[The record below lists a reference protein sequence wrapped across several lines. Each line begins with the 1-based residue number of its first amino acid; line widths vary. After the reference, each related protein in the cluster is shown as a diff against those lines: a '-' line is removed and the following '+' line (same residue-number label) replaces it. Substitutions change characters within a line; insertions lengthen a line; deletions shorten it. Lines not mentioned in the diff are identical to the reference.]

1 MFSAEGGIMRSTLKQ
16 IAEAT
21 GYSIATVSRALN
33 GSSKITAETKRAVLA
48 QARRCGYRIECRSVA
63 LIVPHFQFD
72 GYFGGVLRLLAAEL
86 SRQGFTIEVISSENL
101 GVLEEHPFCG
111 AISIMAQ
118 NGLERYWGDRHAIP
132 LVCINT
138 RPRHLDGIYTAASN
152 DEQGVRLAV
161 EHLTRLGHRRI
172 GRFGAV
178 TSFHDPTNWNSTNR
192 EQAFRRMLAERGL
205 EPELYA
211 SSSGE
216 AASTLEALKSLLARG
231 VTAIVTVNEGFELE
245 TLHALELLS
254 VRVPEEVS
262 VLSWTQPNPAGYLK
276 PTLSGIEQNFPELIR
291 AGCEMFRSL
300 LAGDPVGDT
309 LVDYRL
315 SPRASTARCGG

>member
-1 MFSAEGGIMRSTLKQ
+1 MMRSTLKQ

-33 GSSKITAETKRAVLA
+33 GSQKITAEAKRAILQ
-48 QARRCGYRIECRSVA
+48 QARRSGYRTECRNVA

-72 GYFGGVLRLLAAEL
+72 GYFGGVLRILATEL
-86 SRQGFTIEVISSENL
+86 ARMGFTSEVIGSENL
-101 GVLEEHPFCG
+101 AVLEEHSFCG

-118 NGLERYWGDRHAIP
+118 NGLERYWGNRHIMP

-138 RPRHLDGIYTAASN
+138 QPRHLDGIYTVASN

-161 EHLTRLGHRRI
+161 DHLTGLGHQRI
-172 GRFGAV
+172 GRFGGFE
-178 TSFHDPTNWNSTNR
+178 SFHDPANWNSMNR
-192 EQAFRRMLAERGL
+192 EQAFRRLLAEQGL

-211 SSSGE
+211 SSSGGV
-216 AASTLEALKSLLARG
+216 APTLDALKSLLDRE
-231 VTAIVTVNEGFELE
+231 VTAIITVNEGLELE
-245 TLHALELLS
+245 TLYALDLLS
-254 VRVPEEVS
+254 IRVPEEIS
-262 VLSWTQPNPAGYLK
+262 VLSWTQPTPAEYLK
-276 PTLSGIEQNFPELIR
+276 PTLSGLEQNFPELIR

-300 LAGDPVGDT
+300 LTGNPVEDI

-315 SPRASTARCGG
+315 VPRGSTAPPGKRKIVSSS

>member
-1 MFSAEGGIMRSTLKQ
+1 
-16 IAEAT
+16 
-21 GYSIATVSRALN
+21 
-33 GSSKITAETKRAVLA
+33 
-48 QARRCGYRIECRSVA
+48 
-63 LIVPHFQFD
+63 
-72 GYFGGVLRLLAAEL
+72 
-86 SRQGFTIEVISSENL
+86 
-101 GVLEEHPFCG
+101 
-111 AISIMAQ
+111 
-118 NGLERYWGDRHAIP
+118 
-132 LVCINT
+132 
-138 RPRHLDGIYTAASN
+138 
-152 DEQGVRLAV
+152 
-161 EHLTRLGHRRI
+161 
-172 GRFGAV
+172 
-178 TSFHDPTNWNSTNR
+178 
-192 EQAFRRMLAERGL
+192 MLAERGL

-315 SPRASTARCGG
+315 TPRASTARCGG